1 MLNRSRAVALVGVAV
16 GHVVVRARFR
26 GRDVVEFEEVLVDTG
41 ASFTVMPLDIAER
54 YFIETPFTV
63 DLKLGDGRVVRAR
76 VFVAEGEIEGRRGP
90 LRILAF
96 ENAIPVI
103 GVDTLET
110 LGLKVDPVSGRI
122 EKSEY
127 YMLYV

>member
-1 MLNRSRAVALVGVAV
+1 M
-16 GHVVVRARFR
+16 GHVFVKVKFR
-26 GRDVVEFEEVLVDTG
+26 GKGVVEFERVLVDTG
-41 ASFTVMPLDIAER
+41 ASFTVMPLDVAEK

-63 DLKLGDGRVVRAR
+63 NLKLGDGGVVEAK
-76 VFVAEGEIEGRRGP
+76 VFIAEGEIEGRKGP

-96 ENAIPVI
+96 KDAKPVI

-110 LGLKVDPVSGRI
+110 LGLKVDPVTGKI
-122 EKSEY
+122 EKTEY

>member
-1 MLNRSRAVALVGVAV
+1 M
-16 GHVVVRARFR
+16 GHVFVRARFR
-26 GRDVVEFEEVLVDTG
+26 GRDVIEFEKVLVDTG
-41 ASFTVMPLDIAER
+41 ASFTVMPLEIAER

-63 DLKLGDGRVVRAR
+63 DLRLGDGGVVKAK
-76 VFVAEGEIEGRRGP
+76 VFVAEGEVEGRRGP